1 MTHQWVALRGPVATV
16 STLCSVVRKGR
27 LKSQGGAGA
36 RRGSRLTISSR
47 LYFTCTS
54 SAGVASVRHKVEGRV
69 SGRTVHLA
77 QAPSPPSLSLVSVCA
92 LFTTSPHLPAT
103 PYRVWG
109 TEGDGGFV
117 GRRGLEASFGFGVGR
132 QPNRASV
139 GRRTRVPCLRSGSDV
154 PRCSSARAH
163 PPDSTRCER
172 SLVAEDA
179 RCSPSPGHRD
189 RAKCCRRVATPL
201 YVANKDTYPAV
212 HGAPAR
218 HISRRAMIL

>member
-1 MTHQWVALRGPVATV
+1 MATV

-27 LKSQGGAGA
+27 LKSQVGTGA
-36 RRGSRLTISSR
+36 RAARLTISSR

-77 QAPSPPSLSLVSVCA
+77 QAPSPPSLSLLSVCA
-92 LFTTSPHLPAT
+92 LFTPSPTTNQPPLC
-103 PYRVWG
+103 RVWG

-163 PPDSTRCER
+163 PPTRR
-172 SLVAEDA
+172 DA
-179 RCSPSPGHRD
+179 SVHSSPSTHVAHRPPGTVTARN
-189 RAKCCRRVATPL
+189 VA
-201 YVANKDTYPAV
+201 V
-212 HGAPAR
+212 G
-218 HISRRAMIL
+218 SRRPSTSPTRTRTPRATGPQHGVSRDGR